1 MKMKPL
7 LLSFLVL
14 GGLAAAQGFDGA
26 KLYSTNC
33 SGCHQAGGQGIPG
46 VFPPLAG
53 HVPQILEAKGGREYL
68 IHVML
73 YGLQGPIEVKG
84 TKYSGAM
91 PAWAQLKDGEIAAI
105 LNHISTSWGNKFPEG
120 QKPFTPEEVGAGR
133 AQKLTAAQVLEARK
147 ALGLK

>member
-1 MKMKPL
+1 MKPF
-7 LLSFLVL
+7 LLSFLLL
-14 GGLAAAQGFDGA
+14 GGLAAAQEFDGA
-26 KLYSTNC
+26 KLYSAC
-33 SGCHQAGGQGIPG
+33 SGCHQATGQGIPG

-68 IHVML
+68 VRVML

-84 TKYSGAM
+84 SKYAGGAM
-91 PAWAQLKDGEIAAI
+91 PAWSQLKDGEIAAI
-105 LNHISTSWGNKFPEG
+105 LNYISTAWGNKFPEG

>member
-1 MKMKPL
+1 MKTKPFL
-7 LLSFLVL
+7 FSLLVL
-14 GGLAAAQGFDGA
+14 GSLAAAQGSDGA
-26 KLYSTNC
+26 KLYSASC
-33 SGCHQAGGQGIPG
+33 SSCHQASGAGLPG

-68 IHVML
+68 INTLL
-73 YGLQGPIEVKG
+73 YGLQGQIEVKG
-84 TKYSGAM
+84 AKYSGAM

-120 QKPFTPEEVGAGR
+120 QKPFTPEEVAARR

-147 ALGLK
+147 ALSLK